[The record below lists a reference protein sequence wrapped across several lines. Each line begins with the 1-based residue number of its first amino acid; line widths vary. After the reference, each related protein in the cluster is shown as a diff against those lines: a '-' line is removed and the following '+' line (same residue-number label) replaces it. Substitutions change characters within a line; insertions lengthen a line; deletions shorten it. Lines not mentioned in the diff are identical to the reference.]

1 MHMARDD
8 FEVELKLQTDDE
20 ALLDRLWSLER
31 LGSFDVVARHRQRHH
46 NVYFDSP
53 DHALDRARGN
63 LRWRTVAGSGQAE
76 LTYKGPAEVH
86 NGVFRRQ
93 EVTVV
98 LPSAVDPLA
107 INPPQQ
113 PLAIALAITANLA
126 PTELILETDRRG
138 LQLVSAHARVEL
150 DIDITTMPTTA
161 YRDLEIEAELA
172 EGDPDVLTELEAV
185 IGQLGPVRRAQ
196 KGKRARGW
204 AYLKR
209 A

>member
-20 ALLDRLWSLER
+20 ALLDRLWALEH
-31 LGSFDVVARHRQRHH
+31 LGTFDVVGRHRQRHH

-107 INPPQQ
+107 ITPPPQ